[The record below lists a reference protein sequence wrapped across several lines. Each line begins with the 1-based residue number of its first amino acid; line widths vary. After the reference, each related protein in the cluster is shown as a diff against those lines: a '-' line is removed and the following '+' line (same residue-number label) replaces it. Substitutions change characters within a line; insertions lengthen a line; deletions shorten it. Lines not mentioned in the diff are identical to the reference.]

1 MRSSYRKR
9 RVHLPP
15 KYQYFK
21 PAGIPRKMLK
31 SMILT
36 LDEFEAI
43 RLADY
48 LGKEHRDAAQRMNI
62 SRPTFTRLIAKAR
75 QKVSKAIIDGMELVI
90 EGGNID
96 FAQSLHRCDE
106 CGEELILARSQSL
119 QNCPECGSQDIK
131 SLNSEYV
138 KTH

>member
-1 MRSSYRKR
+1 MRSPYRKR

-15 KYQYFK
+15 RYRDFK
-21 PAGIPRKMLK
+21 PAGLPRKMLK

-48 LGKEHRDAAQRMNI
+48 LGKEHQEAAQRMNI

-75 QKVSKAIIDGMELVI
+75 QKVARAIIDGMELVI

-96 FAQSLHRCDE
+96 FAQSLHRCDK
-106 CGEELILARSQSL
+106 CGEELILAQSQRL
-119 QNCPECGSQDIK
+119 ENCPECGSLDIK
-131 SLNSEYV
+131 SLTSQYV
-138 KTH
+138 KNH